1 MSRTFEYILMA
12 VGMVII
18 IVISYWLGQV
28 SYSWMPVE
36 ATTDAKHIDDL
47 FSFLV
52 TMASVIFLGVLGTI
66 VNSLIFYRAAP
77 GDYSEGHAYRHN
89 WKLEVVWFVVPAA
102 LVTWIVIYSF
112 NIYTRMEIAGPT
124 KLLAT
129 PEPESE
135 IIEREKN
142 TNGEIAT
149 TIGVVAKQWA
159 WDFHYPNKS
168 VTHELHLPVN
178 RQVRLVLQSED
189 VLHGFYVPEF
199 RIKQDIIPSRDIPFQ
214 FIPSRV
220 GKYKL
225 HDSQLSGTYFAINE
239 ADVYVDT
246 VEDYQNWLAH
256 GSGDRL
262 ASQDSDF
269 NLAATEYAHPQ
280 KRAFNSHYPTVIPAQ
295 NSQIA
300 LENNSAQIAN

>member
-1 MSRTFEYILMA
+1 MLRTFEYILMA
-12 VGMVII
+12 VGMVVI
-18 IVISYWLGQV
+18 IVLSYWLGQE
-28 SYSWMPVE
+28 SYSWMPIE
-36 ATTDAKHIDDL
+36 ASTDAQHIDDL
-47 FSFLV
+47 FSFMV
-52 TMASVIFLGVLGTI
+52 TMASVIFFGVMGAI
-66 VNSLIFYRAAP
+66 VYSLIFYRAKS

-89 WKLEVVWFVVPAA
+89 WKLEVAWFVIPAA
-102 LVTWIVIYSF
+102 LVVWIVAYSI

-124 KLLAT
+124 KLLAAKN
-129 PEPESE
+129 PEEE
-135 IIEREKN
+135 AIERENNDGK
-142 TNGEIAT
+142 IPI

-159 WDFHYPNKS
+159 WDFYYPDKA

-178 RQVRLVLQSED
+178 QRVRLILQSED

-246 VEDYQNWLAH
+246 AEDYQNWLAH
-256 GSGDRL
+256 GSSDRL
-262 ASQDSDF
+262 ASESDDF
-269 NLAATEYAHPQ
+269 NLAAIEYAHPP

-295 NSQIA
+295 SSQIA
-300 LENNSAQIAN
+300 LENNSAEIAN

>member
-12 VGMVII
+12 VGMVVI
-18 IVISYWLGQV
+18 IVLSYWMGQIA
-28 SYSWMPVE
+28 YSWMPVE
-36 ATTDAKHIDDL
+36 ATTDAQHIDDL

-52 TMASVIFLGVLGTI
+52 TMASVIFFGVIGTI
-66 VNSLIFYRAAP
+66 GYSLIFDRAEA
-77 GDYSEGHAYRHN
+77 GDYREGHAYRSN
-89 WKLEVVWFVVPAA
+89 WKLEVTWLVIPAL
-102 LVTWIVIYSF
+102 LVAWIVTYSV

-124 KLLAT
+124 ELLAT
-129 PEPESE
+129 SEPESE
-135 IIEREKN
+135 VIDRQN
-142 TNGEIAT
+142 NNGKIPT

-178 RQVRLVLQSED
+178 QRVRLVLQSED

-262 ASQDSDF
+262 VSSQDSDF
-269 NLAATEYAHPQ
+269 NIAATEYAHPP

-300 LENNSAQIAN
+300 LENAAEIAN